1 MTKEDKFSLMISS
14 IVDSYYEHCPDSLNV
29 YFKNMKDSLDN
40 CDYSTIEFC
49 VEKICD
55 EYNAYNNG
63 SYKDLTELLSEL
75 HNYNLIAKENKKERE
90 GLYKFW
96 VSFTEWYNKQ
106 KEELSYMFANNY
118 RYGRYND
125 PINKTGFKCHQI
137 RCNEA
142 SHYKIEYGE
151 EYIEPNINTIS
162 LNKVKNYIE
171 LIYSKFLR
179 GGKEGKYEFVV
190 QVNKTFSRLGLP
202 YKLDK
207 GKIKKQGYKS
217 SFLQDKILNYEQFE
231 RKIAFSEEM
240 ILHKDLMD
248 KHAALEYI
256 ADAFCYFYSLFKKDG
271 NVKEELED
279 KKVNAKIATLIHND
293 NSDKQYLLFKDE
305 IEEVKKI
312 INDNFDIRHNEYY
325 RKSDKV
331 KREVLSDI
339 YVIEYLYNRI
349 YSLLYIFRLKY
360 KPEKNAIPE
369 ILGDDLP
376 F

>member
-1 MTKEDKFSLMISS
+1 MTKEDKLNLMISS

-29 YFKNMKDSLDN
+29 YFKNIKDSLDN
-40 CDYSTIEFC
+40 YDFSSIEFC

-55 EYNAYNNG
+55 EYNAYNNE
-63 SYKDLTELLSEL
+63 SYKDLTDLLSEL

-96 VSFTEWYNKQ
+96 VSFTEWYNQQ
-106 KEELSYMFANNY
+106 KKELSSMFANDY
-118 RYGRYND
+118 RYGHYKDNV
-125 PINKTGFKCHQI
+125 NKTGWKCYEI
-137 RCNEA
+137 RCNEE

-171 LIYSKFLR
+171 LIYSKFLKV
-179 GGKEGKYEFVV
+179 GKDGKYEFVV

-207 GKIKKQGYKS
+207 GKVKKQGYKS

-293 NSDKQYLLFKDE
+293 NSDKQYVLFKDE

-331 KREVLSDI
+331 NREVLSDI

-360 KPEKNAIPE
+360 KPEKNTVPE